1 MKTGRKPK
9 FENES
14 DEYKRGYAT
23 GYTLGYVNAVKRIK
37 PSEKM
42 IKDLNSIKVT
52 NDGQYFE
59 ADDFVCSNC
68 GIHIEDWVGR
78 DEENCAYEYVFRF
91 CPNCGAFIEQR

>member
-42 IKDLNSIKVT
+42 IKDLNSIKAT
-52 NDGQYFE
+52 NDLLKLWNPHRRLG
-59 ADDFVCSNC
+59 
-68 GIHIEDWVGR
+68 G
-78 DEENCAYEYVFRF
+78 
-91 CPNCGAFIEQR
+91 